1 MGLGDFLLST
11 VEEALASPE
20 TAAIC
25 HLILDTCSEL
35 PGWHPHLA
43 PHHATGVLLRC
54 AAEQPR
60 LAPKVAAAFHMTVD
74 ALSVP
79 DQVALLDAISGL
91 LDASATSAA
100 GVALLLHFGTPV
112 QRHFHLEA
120 VLEDLVLSNQDPV
133 ATRMVQQLGSRE
145 MQCLYVSFC
154 LQYGQLRSANNAVRA
169 FGLQHEYPDVE
180 RLHKAKQL
188 DKMCSKGLWGVAGQ
202 YAGEDPQLQ
211 RTLVQA
217 MLLAG
222 ELLLAQEHMLSFGL
236 QGEFAISPERL
247 AEEQARRREQYL
259 QLPSNIQLH
268 FVDNVDA
275 LVSMGQYLERLL
287 QQRRQGSVHHSIAA
301 GGAAPAAAKSATAVL
316 QGEQLLQ
323 AAAVGAAGAASSSA
337 VEDIPTDAS
346 EHVAGPAAVV
356 DRDAEMLPALGLDLE
371 WQPTDAENSSPP
383 SLLQLSTDTE
393 VFLVDLLALASH
405 EAELAAALTP
415 ALVSDR
421 VFKLGCGIASD
432 CKKLADHHAAA
443 FSLVRS
449 CLDLSVMWRS
459 HHIEQSGK
467 RSTAGFKRRAGE
479 VSLSMLAQTVLGKP
493 LDKSQQVSNWG
504 QRPLSAQQLS
514 YAALDA
520 YAAVQ
525 IFRGMGQEHHPLR
538 TQQGLSHHAFNYDRR
553 HGGISGGGHHSPA
566 RRPPGGGNGGQ
577 TGSNGGNH
585 AHGHGHS
592 SSGTSH
598 SHGSSGSEGGSR
610 GHNGGPQAA
619 AAFSGG
625 AAVMGLGWSPA
636 CSLPGSFAG
645 SRGPRVAP
653 LHPSG
658 LAQAGRS
665 KAAAQR
671 QVATRRML
679 LHLLPMRLL
688 RHVTCLL

>member
-1 MGLGDFLLST
+1 MDAACVAELQASLARRDAVPFVAVCRDALRQKAAFPALRQCVRELLAEAHDDEEVGLGDFLLSA

-35 PGWHPHLA
+35 PGWHPRLG
-43 PHHATGVLLRC
+43 PHHAVGVLLRC

-60 LAPKVAAAFHMTVD
+60 LAPKVAAAFHLTVD
-74 ALSVP
+74 AFSVA

-100 GVALLLHFGTPV
+100 GVALLLHFGPPV

-120 VLEDLVLSNQDPV
+120 VLEDLVLSSQDPV
-133 ATRMVQQLGSRE
+133 ATRFVQQLGSRD
-145 MQCLYVSFC
+145 MQALYVSFC
-154 LQYGQLRSANNAVRA
+154 LQYGQLRSANNAVKT
-169 FGLQHEYPDVE
+169 FKLQQEFPDVE

-202 YAGEDPQLQ
+202 YVGEEPQLQ

-222 ELLLAQEHMLSFGL
+222 ELTLAQDHMRLFGL
-236 QGEFAISPERL
+236 QDEFQISPERL

-259 QLPSNIQLH
+259 QLPAGIQLH
-268 FVDNVDA
+268 FVDSVQA
-275 LVSMGQYLERLL
+275 LASMGRHLEGLL
-287 QQRRQGSVHHSIAA
+287 RPHRHGSVHHSIIATDEAAAAAAAAAA
-301 GGAAPAAAKSATAVL
+301 GA

-323 AAAVGAAGAASSSA
+323 AAAVGAAGAAGSSA
-337 VEDIPTDAS
+337 SSASLASAADA
-346 EHVAGPAAVV
+346 PAASTIGA
-356 DRDAEMLPALGLDLE
+356 DRDAELLPALGVDLE
-371 WQPTDAENSSPP
+371 WQPDAENSSPP
-383 SLLQLSTDTE
+383 SLLQLSTDSE
-393 VFLVDLLALASH
+393 VFLVDLLALAPH
-405 EAELAAALTP
+405 EAELAAALAPILT
-415 ALVSDR
+415 SDR

-432 CKKLADHHAAA
+432 CKKLADHHPAA

-520 YAAVQ
+520 FCAVL
-525 IFRGMGQEHHPLR
+525 IFRGLGQEHHPFR
-538 TQQGLSHHAFNYDRR
+538 TRQGLSHHAFTYDRR
-553 HGGISGGGHHSPA
+553 HGGVNGGGHHAPA
-566 RRPPGGGNGGQ
+566 RRPPGG
-577 TGSNGGNH
+577 
-585 AHGHGHS
+585 S
-592 SSGTSH
+592 SSLSVRCRQHAGLL
-598 SHGSSGSEGGSR
+598 
-610 GHNGGPQAA
+610 GP
-619 AAFSGG
+619 
-625 AAVMGLGWSPA
+625 
-636 CSLPGSFAG
+636 C
-645 SRGPRVAP
+645 
-653 LHPSG
+653 
-658 LAQAGRS
+658 
-665 KAAAQR
+665 
-671 QVATRRML
+671 
-679 LHLLPMRLL
+679 
-688 RHVTCLL
+688 